1 MAKAVSHRAQL
12 EQLRDQLREER
23 RKAVQKLGPRA
34 TARNF
39 TLTRFIT
46 LQRAIEAAERAIQDE
61 IAAEEKAAPF
71 DQLEHLKVE
80 YKEEK

>member
-39 TLTRFIT
+39 TRY
-46 LQRAIEAAERAIQDE
+46 QQD
-61 IAAEEKAAPF
+61 
-71 DQLEHLKVE
+71 V
-80 YKEEK
+80 Y